1 VSDSRY
7 RQQKLINLWLRIEI
21 KFPSKARKHCYQRHR
36 EIACGWVRFGKYAGV
51 NPRQEAHVWLLR
63 WDHLRLRIADWRRWA
78 RERREL
84 EGLSDATL
92 HDIGITRGDVYREI
106 NKPF

>member
-1 VSDSRY
+1 MR
-7 RQQKLINLWLRIEI
+7 
-21 KFPSKARKHCYQRHR
+21 
-36 EIACGWVRFGKYAGV
+36 
-51 NPRQEAHVWLLR
+51 LLR

-106 NKPF
+106 NKSFLV

>member
-1 VSDSRY
+1 MR
-7 RQQKLINLWLRIEI
+7 
-21 KFPSKARKHCYQRHR
+21 
-36 EIACGWVRFGKYAGV
+36 
-51 NPRQEAHVWLLR
+51 LLR

-78 RERREL
+78 RERRERREL

>member
-1 VSDSRY
+1 MR
-7 RQQKLINLWLRIEI
+7 L
-21 KFPSKARKHCYQRHR
+21 F
-36 EIACGWVRFGKYAGV
+36 
-51 NPRQEAHVWLLR
+51 R
-63 WDHLRLRIADWRRWA
+63 WHHLRLCIADWQRWA

-84 EGLSDATL
+84 RELKDLSDATL

>member
-1 VSDSRY
+1 MR
-7 RQQKLINLWLRIEI
+7 
-21 KFPSKARKHCYQRHR
+21 
-36 EIACGWVRFGKYAGV
+36 
-51 NPRQEAHVWLLR
+51 LLR
-63 WDHLRLRIADWRRWA
+63 WDHLRLRIADWWRWT

-106 NKPF
+106 NKPL